1 MKQREILTNKE
12 GGNMKAKANKDN
24 EIKIVHVMK
33 DGTIRKSVA
42 GLMVPAGHDIYR
54 IMKSYKKQ

>member
-1 MKQREILTNKE
+1 
-12 GGNMKAKANKDN
+12 MKAKANKDN

>member
-1 MKQREILTNKE
+1 MKTE
-12 GGNMKAKANKDN
+12 N
-24 EIKIVHVMK
+24 EIKVVHVMK

-54 IMKSYKKQ
+54 ILREYKKG